1 MKGRDKTMDKTYEVN
16 ENSGNVKISDEVIA
30 TIAQIAAN
38 EVDGIMGTGSS
49 FAGEIKQILSKKA
62 PAGKGVKVVTE
73 NGEVTVDI
81 NVVVEYGAKIPA
93 VSWELQENVKKNVES
108 MTGLSVRKVNI
119 HVVGIEVKEEETE
132 EIKEEK
138 SETDAETTAETTEEN

>member
-38 EVDGIMGTGSS
+38 EVDGIIGTGSS

-62 PAGKGVKVVTE
+62 PVGKGVKVVTE

>member
-38 EVDGIMGTGSS
+38 EVDGIIGTGSS

-81 NVVVEYGAKIPA
+81 SVVVEYGAKIPA

-119 HVVGIEVKEEETE
+119 HVVGIEVKEEEKE
-132 EIKEEK
+132 EINEEK
-138 SETDAETTAETTEEN
+138 SETNAETTAETTEEN

>member
-38 EVDGIMGTGSS
+38 EVDGIIGTGSS

-81 NVVVEYGAKIPA
+81 SVVVEYGAKIPA

-138 SETDAETTAETTEEN
+138 SETGAETTTETTEEN

>member
-1 MKGRDKTMDKTYEVN
+1 MKGWDKTMDKTYEVN

-38 EVDGIMGTGSS
+38 EVDGIIGTGSS

-81 NVVVEYGAKIPA
+81 SVVVEYGAKIPA

-119 HVVGIEVKEEETE
+119 HVVGIEVKEEEKE

-138 SETDAETTAETTEEN
+138 SETDAETSAETTEEN

>member
-38 EVDGIMGTGSS
+38 EVDGIIGTGSS

-81 NVVVEYGAKIPA
+81 SVVVEYGAKIPA

-108 MTGLSVRKVNI
+108 MTGISVLKVNI
-119 HVVGIEVKEEETE
+119 HVVGIEVKEEEKE

>member
-38 EVDGIMGTGSS
+38 EVDGIIGTGSS

-119 HVVGIEVKEEETE
+119 HVVGIEVKEEEKE

-138 SETDAETTAETTEEN
+138 SKTDAETTAETTEEN

>member
-38 EVDGIMGTGSS
+38 EVDGIIGTGSS

-132 EIKEEK
+132 EIKEKK

>member
-38 EVDGIMGTGSS
+38 EVDGIIGTGSS

-138 SETDAETTAETTEEN
+138 SETDAETTTETTEEN

>member
-38 EVDGIMGTGSS
+38 EVDGIIGTGSS

-81 NVVVEYGAKIPA
+81 SVVVEYGAKIPA

-119 HVVGIEVKEEETE
+119 HVVGIEVKEEEKE

-138 SETDAETTAETTEEN
+138 SETDAETSAETTEEN

>member
-38 EVDGIMGTGSS
+38 EVDGIIGTGSS

-81 NVVVEYGAKIPA
+81 SVVVEYGAKIPA

-119 HVVGIEVKEEETE
+119 HVVGIEVKEEEKE

>member
-38 EVDGIMGTGSS
+38 EVDGIIGTGSS

-81 NVVVEYGAKIPA
+81 SVVVEYGAKIPA

-119 HVVGIEVKEEETE
+119 HVVGIEVKEEEKE

-138 SETDAETTAETTEEN
+138 SETNAETTAETTEEN

>member
-38 EVDGIMGTGSS
+38 EVDGIIGTGSS

-81 NVVVEYGAKIPA
+81 SVVVEYGAKIPA

-119 HVVGIEVKEEETE
+119 HVVGIEVKEEEKK

>member
-38 EVDGIMGTGSS
+38 EVDGIIGTGSS

-73 NGEVTVDI
+73 NGEVTLDI

-138 SETDAETTAETTEEN
+138 SETDAETTTETTEEN

>member
-1 MKGRDKTMDKTYEVN
+1 MDKTYEVN

-38 EVDGIMGTGSS
+38 EVDGIIGTGSS

-73 NGEVTVDI
+73 NGEVTLDI

>member
-30 TIAQIAAN
+30 TIAQIATN
-38 EVDGIMGTGSS
+38 EVDGIIGTGSS

-81 NVVVEYGAKIPA
+81 SVVVEYGAKIPA

-119 HVVGIEVKEEETE
+119 HVVGIEVKEEEKE

-138 SETDAETTAETTEEN
+138 SETDAETSAETTEEN

>member
-38 EVDGIMGTGSS
+38 EVDGIIGTGSS

>member
-38 EVDGIMGTGSS
+38 EVDGILGTGSS

>member
-1 MKGRDKTMDKTYEVN
+1 MDKTYEVN

-38 EVDGIMGTGSS
+38 EVDGIIGTGSS

-62 PAGKGVKVVTE
+62 PVGKGVKVVTE

>member
-38 EVDGIMGTGSS
+38 EVDGIIGTGSS

-81 NVVVEYGAKIPA
+81 SVVVEYGAKIPA

>member
-38 EVDGIMGTGSS
+38 EVDGIIGTGSS

-81 NVVVEYGAKIPA
+81 SVVVEYGAKIPA

-119 HVVGIEVKEEETE
+119 HVVGIEVKEEEKE
-132 EIKEEK
+132 EIREEK

>member
-38 EVDGIMGTGSS
+38 EVDGIIGTGSS

-73 NGEVTVDI
+73 NGEVTLDI

>member
-1 MKGRDKTMDKTYEVN
+1 MDKAYEVN

-38 EVDGIMGTGSS
+38 EVDGIIGTGSS

-73 NGEVTVDI
+73 EGEVTIDI

-108 MTGLSVRKVNI
+108 MTGLLVRKVNI
-119 HVVGIEVKEEETE
+119 HVVGIEVKEEEKE
-132 EIKEEK
+132 EIKDK
-138 SETDAETTAETTEEN
+138 SSGSAKETSEEN

>member
-38 EVDGIMGTGSS
+38 EVDGIIGTGSS

-73 NGEVTVDI
+73 IGEVTVDI
-81 NVVVEYGAKIPA
+81 SVVVEYGAKIPA

-119 HVVGIEVKEEETE
+119 HVVGIEVKEEEKE

-138 SETDAETTAETTEEN
+138 SETDAETSAETTEEN

>member
-38 EVDGIMGTGSS
+38 EVDGIIGTGSS

-81 NVVVEYGAKIPA
+81 SVVVEYGAKIPA
-93 VSWELQENVKKNVES
+93 VSRELQENVKKNVES

-119 HVVGIEVKEEETE
+119 HVVGIEVKEEEKE

-138 SETDAETTAETTEEN
+138 SETDAETSAETTEEN